1 MVQRKLLRSHG
12 GISRKTCKSNLTKN
26 KMDFECTDIIGFHN
40 YIWDSYIE
48 NDVELISSKYLSGLT
63 SMEIIGKQ
71 SVVN

>member
-1 MVQRKLLRSHG
+1 
-12 GISRKTCKSNLTKN
+12 
-26 KMDFECTDIIGFHN
+26 MDFECTDIIGFHN

-63 SMEIIGKQ
+63 SMEVIDNQ